1 MPVDIALAAV
11 PQWSPFQPPLSLP
24 SLAAWLRRAGLSCSV
39 HDENIR
45 LYDFLLSEAAAAIL
59 LAGGP
64 DSASGALRED
74 SALGA
79 ARDGI
84 RCWRDYRSDLEA
96 LLSWHKQ
103 PFEVLVNNRAAVLRD
118 TYRAVNS
125 LDGYLKFVSDL
136 SPDFRITSHEF
147 EIAGGALNR
156 ETVESFIEHC
166 PPVLDAFIETAVE
179 RLLESRPRMVGLSC
193 IGQEQLLFTLLF
205 GRALK
210 ARVDIPVIV
219 GGTVFSRIFE
229 RGALPLAWMSRYI
242 DVVVRNEGEKPLENL
257 LSLAAFNT
265 ADLAGISGIVYAHQ
279 DEICA
284 TAPEKPL
291 APPEIPSP
299 VFDDLVDNPYFS
311 PQLTFPLLSSRGC
324 YWGHCEFCHHGMVYG
339 EKYAGY
345 SSASVIETINLQKQT
360 HDAVFFAFNDEAIPP
375 KIFRQL
381 GQEIDSAGTQ
391 FFTGL
396 MKFEKYYTDRDFG
409 RGHAIGFRS
418 LYVGLESASER
429 VLELMR
435 KNTPRPVMTGNLRDA
450 AAAGIW
456 MHCFLF
462 FGFPGETEA
471 EAQETIDFILAHAD
485 DIGSFGAGTFALEHN
500 APIMAKLDRFGLE
513 LVESASDEID
523 VYYDYNVGQ
532 GNSRQDARRHLEELK
547 FRAFDVPKYMAT
559 NWIPREHL
567 LILLALFDS
576 AELAEHCTGLAR
588 TRDVRIFPRFAD
600 EMSWRAHADGQRL
613 RLRVINRLNA
623 SVVELDGASAE
634 LVQIFAENDASP
646 EELYQL
652 APWIA
657 EGLRSATAVRVA
669 MHQTDKVI

>member
-1 MPVDIALAAV
+1 MHVDIALAAV

-24 SLAAWLRRAGLSCSV
+24 SLAAWLRRAGFSCSV

-45 LYDFLLSEAAAAIL
+45 LYDFLLSQDAAGIL
-59 LAGGP
+59 LSGSEQA
-64 DSASGALRED
+64 ASPED
-74 SALGA
+74 PEDPAIEA

-84 RCWRDYRSDLEA
+84 RCWRDYRADLEA
-96 LLSWHKQ
+96 LLAWHDQ
-103 PFEVLVNNRAAVLRD
+103 PFEALVDNRVGLLRD

-125 LDGYLKFVSDL
+125 LDGYLNFVSDL
-136 SPDFRITSHEF
+136 SPDFKITSHEF

-156 ETVESFIEHC
+156 ETVEHFINHC
-166 PPVLDAFIETAVE
+166 PPLLAAFVESAVD
-179 RLLESRPRMVGLSC
+179 RLLKSRPRMVGLSC

-205 GRALK
+205 GKAIK
-210 ARVDIPVIV
+210 ARADVPVIV

-229 RGALPLAWMSRYI
+229 RGALPLDWMSRYI

-257 LSLAAFNT
+257 LSLTGFNK
-265 ADLAGISGIVYAHQ
+265 ADLAGISGLVYADQ
-279 DEICA
+279 GEIRA
-284 TAPEKPL
+284 TVPEKPL
-291 APPEIPSP
+291 TPQEIPSP
-299 VFDDLVDNPYFS
+299 VFDDLVKNPYFS

-345 SSASVIETINLQKQT
+345 SSSSVIDTINLQKQK
-360 HDAVFFAFNDEAIPP
+360 HDAIFFAFNDEAIPP

-381 GQEIDSAGTQ
+381 GQEIDAGDTQ

-396 MKFEKYYTDRDFG
+396 MKFEKYYTAEDFR

-450 AAAGIW
+450 ALAGIW

-471 EAQETIDFILAHAD
+471 EAQETIDFILSHAD

-500 APIMAKLDRFGLE
+500 APIMKKLDHFGLE
-513 LVESASDEID
+513 LVEGESDEID
-523 VYYDYNVGQ
+523 VYYEYNVGQ
-532 GNSRQDARRHLEELK
+532 GNTRQDAHRHLEELK
-547 FRAFDVPKYMAT
+547 SKAFDVPKYVST

-576 AELAEHCTGLAR
+576 AELAEHCTGFSQ

-600 EMSWRAHADGQRL
+600 EMSWQVHDREGGA

-623 SVVELDGASAE
+623 SVVDLDGASAE
-634 LVQIFAENDASP
+634 LVKIFAENDAPP

-657 EGLRSATAVRVA
+657 EGLSSATAVRVA
-669 MHQTDKVI
+669 MHQSDKVI